1 MSASTPSDDPIE
13 VSIVMPCL
21 NEERTLPACIEMAR
35 QAFRDAGVRGEIVIG
50 DNGSTDRSV
59 EVAEAAGCVVAH
71 VPDRGYGAALLG
83 AIAAAKGEYVLMG
96 DADASYDFTEL
107 VRFLPKLK
115 EGHDLV
121 MGNRF
126 RGEIQPG
133 AMPFLHKYLGN
144 PVLSGIGRL
153 FFRTGV
159 GDFHCGLRAF
169 RRSAIDEL
177 QLACTGMEFASE
189 MVVKAALNELRIA
202 EVPATLR
209 PDGRDRPPNLR
220 TWRDGW
226 RHLRFLLVYS
236 PRWLFFYPGALAVL
250 LGAALMMTSLLFPDE
265 LMARLPLQPAGGT
278 TPLAL
283 LGAAATLAGAQA
295 VFFSVLSRVYAMAHG
310 LLPETRSWRTWLN
323 VLTLEHGIVL
333 GLLAAIAGAVIGGFG
348 LTAEASLKLTLPGA
362 VLLALGT
369 QTVLASFFL
378 SLLGMPTGRAP
389 KPPGQ

>member
-1 MSASTPSDDPIE
+1 MSEPGDVDAPIE

-21 NEERTLPACIEMAR
+21 NEERTLPACIAMAQ
-35 QAFRDAGVRGEIVIG
+35 QAFTDAGVRGEIVIG

-83 AIAAAKGEYVLMG
+83 AIGKARGEFVLMG

-159 GDFHCGLRAF
+159 GDFHCGIRGF
-169 RRSAIDEL
+169 RKAAIDEL

-189 MVVKAALNELRIA
+189 MVVKAALQQLRIA

-209 PDGRDRPPNLR
+209 PDGRDRPPHLR

-250 LGAALMMTSLLFPDE
+250 LGAALMMTSLFFPDA
-265 LMARLPLQPAGGT
+265 LLARLPFQPTSGT

-323 VLTLEHGIVL
+323 VFTLEHGLIF
-333 GLLAAIAGAVIGGFG
+333 GLLAATFGLVIGALG
-348 LTAEASLKLTLPGA
+348 LDASAPLLWTLPAA